1 MASQCV
7 VRRHK
12 PSSLKWALSDVKLKQ
27 RIFSGLGWL
36 SIPVAAVGLLLA
48 GPVMAQDEDEDKP
61 QATMTERAYKR
72 LLQAQELL
80 GENRFD
86 EALSKLRNMER
97 MDLNEYERALVL
109 QTIGFVHAQQGQYPE
124 AIKNFEACL
133 ALNALPSNAQQG
145 MLYSLASLYMSQE
158 MYQKTIDTLK
168 RWLAN
173 ETDPKPDAFIMMASS
188 YATMNDY
195 RSALPWAKRAVDAS
209 PEPKEPWHQLL
220 VAIYFE
226 LGQFGNAAEVLT
238 RMVGY
243 WPDNLRYWETLFGAY
258 QQKQDDLQA
267 LATLNLAY
275 ANGLLVEEKKIVNL
289 VRMRMF
295 LNLPF
300 FAGDLLEKEMA
311 GGRVARNEK
320 NLELLLSA
328 WSAAREYDKAIAVID
343 QLAPLKGDGELY
355 LQQAQLFNEQNN
367 WAGVAQAV
375 QKALDKGNLKN
386 TGKAYLLQGLAF
398 SEQKRFQDAIA
409 SFRRAQQFEDT
420 RSQATGWIEYVNEQ
434 IEIRAS

>member
-1 MASQCV
+1 MQKHISDLC
-7 VRRHK
+7 K
-12 PSSLKWALSDVKLKQ
+12 PALA
-27 RIFSGLGWL
+27 I
-36 SIPVAAVGLLLA
+36 IVGAMLLA
-48 GPVMAQDEDEDKP
+48 GPSFAADDDDDKP
-61 QATMTERAYKR
+61 QATMTERVYKR

-80 GENRFD
+80 GESNYAD
-86 EALSKLRNMER
+86 SLSKLRSIER

-109 QTIGFVHAQQGQYPE
+109 QTIGFVYAQQGQYPE
-124 AIKNFEACL
+124 AIRNFEACL
-133 ALNALPSNAQQG
+133 ALNALPSAAQQG

-158 MYQKTIDTLK
+158 MYQKTISTLQ

-188 YATMNDY
+188 YASMNDY
-195 RSALPWAKRAVDAS
+195 RSALPWAKRAVDGSA
-209 PEPKEPWHQLL
+209 EPKENWHQLL

-226 LGQFGNAAEVLT
+226 LEQYGNAAEVLT

-243 WPDNLRYWETLFGAY
+243 WPDKLRYWETLFGAY
-258 QQKQDDLQA
+258 QQKQDDKQA

-275 ANGLLVEEKKIVNL
+275 ANGLLTEEKKIVNL
-289 VRMRMF
+289 ARMRMF
-295 LNLPF
+295 MNLPF
-300 FAGDLLEKEMA
+300 YAGDLIEKEIA
-311 GGRVARNEK
+311 GGRVERNEK
-320 NLELLLSA
+320 NLGLLLSA

-355 LQQAQLFNEQNN
+355 LQQAQLFNEKNN
-367 WAGVAQAV
+367 WEGVAQSV
-375 QKALDKGNLKN
+375 QKALDKGGLKS

-398 SEQKRFQDAIA
+398 SEQKKFRDAIA
-409 SFRRAQQFEDT
+409 SFRRAQQFEET